1 MLCLLALRD
10 EAARNFLL
18 AQNWREIL
26 EQVPDAEILI
36 RILQSELHPDDPASL
51 SAFMASL
58 SPAEEALVSAWL
70 LQKVPADAET
80 MVEKWWLGIR
90 HAVLRRRLAAAQ
102 NRIKLPE
109 LSTGDIVNLQKQI
122 LDLQEQLHELSQP
135 AGAADN

>member
-1 MLCLLALRD
+1 MLCLLALRV
-10 EAARNFLL
+10 EPARNYLL

-26 EQVPDAEILI
+26 DQVPGAEILI

-70 LQKVPADAET
+70 LQKVPTEAET

-90 HAVLRRRLAAAQ
+90 HAVLRRRLAATQ
-102 NRIKLPE
+102 NRTKLPE

-122 LDLQEQLHELSQP
+122 LDLQEQLHELSRL
-135 AGAADN
+135 AGATDN